1 MDCRPGRV
9 EGETMSKRAVLYAR
23 VSGDDRQNATSSIDG
38 QLDLCRQYGVK
49 NSYQI
54 IAELAEDDRR
64 PTSGASWDLPQL
76 NKALDMARAGDYD
89 VLITRELDR
98 LARNLAKQ
106 LVLEE
111 QLQGYGV
118 EVEYVYGDYA
128 NTPEGQLNKQIRAVI
143 AEYEREKIN
152 QRMVGGRRRK
162 VAGGEVIVH
171 GNPPYGYR
179 LAEIDGRAM
188 LEIVEEMAQVIRL
201 IFALFVDDCLG
212 TVAIAKRL
220 NGLGIAAPSVAKNT
234 AAPQASRGWSHS
246 AVNRV
251 IHNETY
257 AGVWRYGKRH
267 TTARQVHPDDYQ
279 IAVSVPAIVGRDIFE
294 RAQEQRR
301 RNIKNSKRNTK
312 GQYLLARR
320 CFCGECNTP
329 MTVAAHKWGKAAY
342 NYYRCN
348 VPNTQTTHYV
358 NRSCNMRTHFR
369 IEHWDTIVW
378 QEIKSFLGNPDNIET
393 GAQRYRQ
400 EQETSRMPLRNRL
413 KTTDTLLARKQ
424 RELGRLIDLYVAG
437 DFDRDMLLDRK
448 QRLETEIQSLSTEG
462 DALREEL
469 TQGLTNEQVME
480 LVAFSRQVAEGL
492 DKADSDFDLRRR
504 IIEYLNVRV
513 VLAVEEGQQVA
524 YLHCELGHDARLS
537 KTPNARP
544 AESSFPQRGLESL
557 ANSRGVEE
565 GSYMSI
571 DKHNTGCRRS

>member
-1 MDCRPGRV
+1 
-9 EGETMSKRAVLYAR
+9 
-23 VSGDDRQNATSSIDG
+23 
-38 QLDLCRQYGVK
+38 
-49 NSYQI
+49 
-54 IAELAEDDRR
+54 
-64 PTSGASWDLPQL
+64 
-76 NKALDMARAGDYD
+76 MARAGNYD

-106 LVLEE
+106 LVFEE
-111 QLQGYGV
+111 QLQGHGV

-179 LAEIDGRAM
+179 LVEKDGRAT
-188 LEIVEEMAQVIRL
+188 LEVIEEMAQVITL
-201 IFALFVDDCLG
+201 IFDLFIVECLG
-212 TVAIAKRL
+212 TGAIAKRL
-220 NGLGIAAPSVAKNT
+220 NSMGILAPSVAKNT

-257 AGVWRYGKRH
+257 AGIWRYGKRH
-267 TTARQVHPDDYQ
+267 TTARQVHPDEYH
-279 IAVSVPAIVGRDIFE
+279 IVVSVPAIVGRDVFE
-294 RAQEQRR
+294 RAQEQCK
-301 RNIKNSKRNTK
+301 RNIKNAKRNTK

-329 MTVAAHKWGKAAY
+329 MTVAAHKWGKADY

-348 VPNTQTTHYV
+348 VKNGQVTHYV
-358 NRSCNMRTHFR
+358 NRSCSMRTHFR
-369 IEHWDTIVW
+369 IEHWDAIVW
-378 QEIKSFLGNPDNIET
+378 QEIKSFLGNPDNIEA
-393 GAQRYRQ
+393 GAQRYRR

-413 KTTDTLLARKQ
+413 KTTETLLARKR

-462 DALREEL
+462 DALQEEL
-469 TQGLTNEQVME
+469 TQGLTNEQVTE
-480 LVAFSRQVAEGL
+480 LVAFSRQVADGL
-492 DKADSDFDLRRR
+492 EKADSDFNLRRR

-513 VLAVEEGQQVA
+513 VLAIEEGQQVA

-537 KTPNARP
+537 KSSNTKP
-544 AESSFPQRGLESL
+544 AGNPFPPRGLEPV
-557 ANSRGVEE
+557 ANSHGVEE

-571 DKHNTGCRRS
+571 GRHSMDYRRS